1 MNNQPDP
8 SSDATPQTDFHA
20 SLTITGL
27 YVMKSFAQRLERQ
40 LTASEADKA
49 KLVAELEKAKAQ
61 FEKARQWNSLSDLQ
75 IKNLQSI
82 ESDQDECISWLE
94 QQREVEIMQR
104 EKAETAQ
111 AEYLSERDTLRAEL
125 ATGKAELA
133 RVTTE
138 LDSVHEAHH
147 RASKWLVEERTRAE
161 SAEARCRVK
170 DACLESMLNFVKNL
184 HLNETQRQFV
194 LEQIHKAL
202 GTDGKVLT
210 TQNSIAKRALT
221 ELATER
227 ARADRVEA
235 NLVSTQDFRKA
246 DIQRINELGI
256 ENESL
261 RAACA
266 AMRAA
271 INAKIDDMEPYEYCH
286 KEARW
291 VTVKQALRD
300 YFRNLTVSTETRWT
314 LQENLRQE
322 ALSRKR
328 ALADLAEK
336 RELERLWQKHQKKAC
351 VPRQA
356 G

>member
-1 MNNQPDP
+1 M
-8 SSDATPQTDFHA
+8 H
-20 SLTITGL
+20 
-27 YVMKSFAQRLERQ
+27 
-40 LTASEADKA
+40 
-49 KLVAELEKAKAQ
+49 
-61 FEKARQWNSLSDLQ
+61 LSQ
-75 IKNLQSI
+75 VYI
-82 ESDQDECISWLE
+82 
-94 QQREVEIMQR
+94 
-104 EKAETAQ
+104 
-111 AEYLSERDTLRAEL
+111 
-125 ATGKAELA
+125 
-133 RVTTE
+133 
-138 LDSVHEAHH
+138 HP
-147 RASKWLVEERTRAE
+147 SKWLVEERTRAE

-300 YFRNLTVSTETRWT
+300 YFRNLIASTETRAGEALLKDKARLDWLEARKESIFCLSWNDFDKWT
-314 LQENLRQE
+314 LCNNPTNSSGGANIIAEGPDLRRCLDF
-322 ALSRKR
+322 A
-328 ALADLAEK
+328 ADT
-336 RELERLWQKHQKKAC
+336 Q
-351 VPRQA
+351 P
-356 G
+356 